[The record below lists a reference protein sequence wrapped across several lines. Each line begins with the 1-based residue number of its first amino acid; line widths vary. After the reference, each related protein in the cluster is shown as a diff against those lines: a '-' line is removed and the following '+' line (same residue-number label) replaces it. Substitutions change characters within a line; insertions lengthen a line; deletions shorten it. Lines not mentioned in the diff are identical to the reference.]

1 MFSPFGNGHHLG
13 ATPGTWEEP
22 GDRFSRTGTWPR
34 RAARGAGKAGR
45 LASRC
50 GEAGQGPSISYMEGP
65 CLILPGRNAI
75 PSTSTGAGT
84 AHRRPPECTA
94 AMIRGHDRGRARSLS
109 GCAATEGR
117 QGQRQQACKP
127 PRRQPGSCRINRG
140 VCRRPVVPGQRAP
153 RPVAGRDEGA
163 PQAVSTCR
171 RLSGKAAAAIG
182 ARLRARSSTPDPG
195 VRRAGRV
202 TQAPAR
208 WSAARQQDCR
218 AALCAQACG
227 SLV

>member
-1 MFSPFGNGHHLG
+1 MNKPVDNRRRMRITTRFLWISSWIAGKPEMAGSGLLRGARRSSRNVLTVRKRAPPGGDPGNAGG
-13 ATPGTWEEP
+13 AGRPVP
-22 GDRFSRTGTWPR
+22 RTGTWPR
-34 RAARGAGKAGR
+34 RAARGAGKAGQ

-84 AHRRPPECTA
+84 PRRRPPECAT

-117 QGQRQQACKP
+117 QAQRQQACKP
-127 PRRQPGSCRINRG
+127 AASATRLRAGSTGVFAAGRG
-140 VCRRPVVPGQRAP
+140 AGSAGRRPV
-153 RPVAGRDEGA
+153 
-163 PQAVSTCR
+163 S
-171 RLSGKAAAAIG
+171 RL
-182 ARLRARSSTPDPG
+182 
-195 VRRAGRV
+195 
-202 TQAPAR
+202 PAR
-208 WSAARQQDCR
+208 RQDCR
-218 AALCAQACG
+218 PAVCAQACG